1 MSTNPIKF
9 LTLIALFLV
18 FTLLLTA
25 CGTATP
31 ISAQDRL
38 FGNFSLEFLDEYQ
51 LPKQVLAGTPIGGL
65 SAIAY
70 DRQKDRFY
78 AVSDDRSLLA
88 PARFYTLQLTLKQT
102 QNSSAK
108 IEQITVENVTT
119 LKDATGQTYSPGTI
133 DPEGLALSPRDTVF
147 ISSEGDVDKGIP
159 PFIGE
164 FNRKTGQLLEELPI
178 PGRYLPNKTGSGVRQ
193 NLAFEALVI
202 AGNNRLKDDP
212 FRLFVATESA
222 LAQDILPTKKIS
234 EGLPLRLLH
243 YLINSVGSPV
253 IIAEHLY
260 QLDKTTSDTVS
271 QGLTELIVLDEEG
284 YLLSLERSF
293 GLSGFGAKIF
303 EVITGNA
310 TDTSRILSFP
320 ENLEQIEPMQ
330 KKLLLDLNTLGVE
343 LDNLEGMTLGPRLAD
358 GSQTLIIVSDDNFR
372 DLQVTQFLLF
382 RLS

>member
-1 MSTNPIKF
+1 MKF
-9 LTLIALFLV
+9 LASIALFLV

-25 CGTATP
+25 CGTAPP
-31 ISAQDRL
+31 ISAQQRL

-51 LPKQVLAGTPIGGL
+51 LPKQVFSGTPVGGL

-70 DRQKDRFY
+70 DRQKDRLY

-88 PARFYTLQLTLKQT
+88 PARFYTLRLTLKQT
-102 QNSSAK
+102 QESGAK

-119 LKDATGQTYSPGTI
+119 LKDATGQPYPPGAL
-133 DPEGLALSPRDTVF
+133 DSEGLALSPRDTVF
-147 ISSEGDVDKGIP
+147 ISSEGDVKKGISP
-159 PFIGE
+159 LIGE
-164 FNRKTGQLLEELPI
+164 FNRKTGQLIEELPI
-178 PGRYLPNKTGSGVRQ
+178 PGRYLPNSNTSGVQQ
-193 NLAFEALVI
+193 NLAFEALAI
-202 AGNNRLKDDP
+202 AGNNLLKDDP

-222 LAQDILPTKKIS
+222 LVQDNPLTKTS
-234 EGLPLRLLH
+234 EGTPIRLLH

-260 QLDKTTSDTVS
+260 RLDKAASDTLS
-271 QGLTELIVLDEEG
+271 QGLTELVALDEEG
-284 YLLSLERSF
+284 YFLSLERSL

-310 TDTSRILSFP
+310 TDTSQITSLQD
-320 ENLEQIEPMQ
+320 NLEQIEPMK
-330 KKLLLDLNTLGVE
+330 KKLLLDLSTLGVE

-358 GSQTLIIVSDDNFR
+358 GSQTLITVSDDNFR